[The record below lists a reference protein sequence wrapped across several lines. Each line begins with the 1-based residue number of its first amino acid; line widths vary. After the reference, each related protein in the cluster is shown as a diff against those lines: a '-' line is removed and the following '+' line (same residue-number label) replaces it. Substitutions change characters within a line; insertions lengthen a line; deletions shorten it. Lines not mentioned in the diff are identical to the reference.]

1 MNIQGID
8 FDEFDDRQNLVEK
21 MENVN
26 RKLIEKLKHLE
37 EVIAETI
44 DRAYSHTKK
53 DYGSHR
59 DWDEGDELKERAKK
73 IK

>member
-1 MNIQGID
+1 MNTQGID
-8 FDEFDDRQNLVEK
+8 FDEYDDRQNLVEK

-44 DRAYSHTKK
+44 D
-53 DYGSHR
+53 
-59 DWDEGDELKERAKK
+59 
-73 IK
+73 